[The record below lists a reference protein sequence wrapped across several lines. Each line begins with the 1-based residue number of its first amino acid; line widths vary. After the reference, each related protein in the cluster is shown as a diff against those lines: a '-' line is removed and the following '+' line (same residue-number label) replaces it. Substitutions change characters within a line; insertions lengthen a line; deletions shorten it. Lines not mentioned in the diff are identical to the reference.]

1 MTVKKKIGVVGI
13 KGAWSTEMLAA
24 AIEKRTGFSRIIDIE
39 QLSVDLDSG
48 RAVHAGED
56 ITDFDA
62 LIIKK
67 IGRDYS
73 PDMTD
78 RLEMLR
84 FMNRRGMKIFS
95 KPENIIRVLDRLSCT
110 VSLKLGGIPVPPT
123 VITEDLNE
131 AVDAVKKFRKAVFK
145 PLYSTKARGMEVIS
159 DGPRAH
165 DEVEKFKEAGN
176 TVMYIQ
182 QMIEIEE
189 KDLGLVFVGGEYLTT
204 YARVKQGDSWNTT
217 TQNGGS
223 YNIYNPSKEVIKL
236 AEKAQ
241 DIFGLDFTCVDI
253 VETKNGP
260 YVFEVSAFG
269 GFRGVYESS
278 GIEAAEV
285 YLNHVLKE
293 LKHAGKS

>member
-1 MTVKKKIGVVGI
+1 MKNKKIGVVGI
-13 KGAWSTEMLAA
+13 KDAWSTEMLAS
-24 AIEKRTGFSRIIDIE
+24 AIEKRTGFCRIIDVE

-48 RAVHAGED
+48 RAMHGGED
-56 ITDFDA
+56 ITDYDA

-73 PDMTD
+73 PDMLD

-84 FMNRRGMKIFS
+84 FLNRRGLKIFS
-95 KPENIIRVLDRLSCT
+95 KPENIIRVLDRMSCT

-123 VITEDLNE
+123 VITEDINE
-131 AVDAVKKFRKAVFK
+131 ALVAVKKFKKAVFK
-145 PLYSTKARGMEVIS
+145 PLYSTKARGMEIIS
-159 DGPRAH
+159 DTPRAH
-165 DEVEKFKEAGN
+165 DEIEKFKESGN
-176 TVMYIQ
+176 TVMYVQ
-182 QMIEIEE
+182 KAIEI
-189 KDLGLVFVGGEYLTT
+189 KDMDLGLVFVGGEYLST
-204 YARVKQGDSWNTT
+204 YARVKQTDSWNTT
-217 TQNGGS
+217 TQSGGK
-223 YNIYNPSKEVIKL
+223 YNIFNPSKAVIKL

-241 DIFGLDFTCVDI
+241 AIFGLDFTCVDV
-253 VETKNGP
+253 VETDDGP

-293 LKHAGKS
+293 IKHA